1 MTDAVIFIYAKDGKI
16 KALDIEQT
24 RQYQSELIKEGWIHT
39 QTLDT
44 CAWIQYIHNDCNEVD
59 LMNEIKSLRVGVCRT
74 VDC

>member
-1 MTDAVIFIYAKDGKI
+1 MTDAVVFIYAKNGKI

-24 RQYQSELIKEGWIHT
+24 KKLWAELAKDGWIHT

-44 CAWIQYIHNDCNEVD
+44 CAWIQYLHNDCNEVD
-59 LMNEIKSLRVGVCRT
+59 LMNEIESLRLGVSRT